1 VRWRHP
7 TLGLVPPSEL
17 IRVAEKS
24 GMIIEIGQQVLQIV
38 VTRLR
43 GWLSEQVP
51 IVPIAVN
58 VSPLQFD
65 RSDFASI
72 VAQTAG
78 AAAVDPKW
86 LSFEVT
92 ESAAMKDPDRLIGTL
107 QRLRALGSRILLD
120 DFGTGFS
127 NLSYLNQ
134 LPLDTLK
141 IDRAFVRDLDQQSRG
156 QSVIHAVVDI
166 ARRLKLTVV
175 CEGIENAE
183 QAELVRELGCDFGQ
197 GYFYSKPVSARHC
210 RALLEQLRLDRP
222 LTDTV
227 LVRTLPTENSVT
239 SIRRLDSQRSIG
251 KHGS

>member
-1 VRWRHP
+1 MSRCRSFRSLSMYRRYSSIAA
-7 TLGLVPPSEL
+7 TSPP
-17 IRVAEKS
+17 
-24 GMIIEIGQQVLQIV
+24 
-38 VTRLR
+38 
-43 GWLSEQVP
+43 
-51 IVPIAVN
+51 
-58 VSPLQFD
+58 
-65 RSDFASI
+65 
-72 VAQTAG
+72 
-78 AAAVDPKW
+78 
-86 LSFEVT
+86 
-92 ESAAMKDPDRLIGTL
+92 L